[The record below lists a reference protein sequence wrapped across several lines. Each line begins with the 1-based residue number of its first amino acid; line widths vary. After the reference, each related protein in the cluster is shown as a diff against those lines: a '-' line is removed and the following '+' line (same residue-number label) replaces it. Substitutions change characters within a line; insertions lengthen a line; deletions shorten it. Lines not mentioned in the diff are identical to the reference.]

1 MKKILFLFPAALAAV
16 VFLNISCTDDNINNI
31 YLKLTEGHRAD
42 TTADA
47 LKQDTNIV
55 MVQVL
60 NVKNGKGIP
69 SARVKI
75 TLPDGTYRQQNSD
88 RSGYAQFRWN
98 TIREGYYNISAAVRL
113 KKVELVSE
121 RNIFI
126 YKSSNPVI
134 VIYIKEPAVIK

>member
-1 MKKILFLFPAALAAV
+1 MFPVILLAAV
-16 VFLNISCTDDNINNI
+16 LSNISCTDDNLNNV

-42 TTADA
+42 TLTDA

-55 MVQVL
+55 LIRVL
-60 NVKNGKGIP
+60 NIKDGKGIP

-75 TLPDGTYRQQNSD
+75 TLPDGTHQQKNSD
-88 RSGYAQFRWN
+88 KSGYAQFKWN
-98 TIREGYYNISAAVRL
+98 TITEGNYNISATVRV
-113 KKVELVSE
+113 KKVEVVSS

-134 VIYIKEPAVIK
+134 EIYIKEPGTIK